1 MGTLGAVS
9 ADNIGYGGSVCVREG
24 FNGVLY

>member
-1 MGTLGAVS
+1 MGTLGAVW